1 MLRSS
6 AIQQRRSCATQFC
19 CSSHIITCDWDTV
32 VLLPHS
38 HSRCSLAVS
47 ATLVVIMLPRIRFS
61 MPRAQLAE
69 SAGSE
74 GGSGA
79 LSTASVGQCGVT
91 ACRIS
96 NISFSYQL
104 L

>member
-1 MLRSS
+1 
-6 AIQQRRSCATQFC
+6 
-19 CSSHIITCDWDTV
+19 
-32 VLLPHS
+32 
-38 HSRCSLAVS
+38 
-47 ATLVVIMLPRIRFS
+47 MLPRIRFS

-104 L
+104 SGLCFFFLKSPPALCGIVQKYHNSSCCIIHNACVILGSTF

>member
-1 MLRSS
+1 
-6 AIQQRRSCATQFC
+6 
-19 CSSHIITCDWDTV
+19 
-32 VLLPHS
+32 
-38 HSRCSLAVS
+38 
-47 ATLVVIMLPRIRFS
+47 MLPRIRFS

-96 NISFSYQL
+96 NISFFKKTLIGFYVSGGFMFF
-104 L
+104 